1 MSKSPGRVLHLT
13 ANASSSSGTRVKNTR
28 QLWLEQP
35 FPDNYTDES
44 FLRSLRVSM
53 RSRTRSYWQVVRDS
67 SAITQQ
73 VDTVALVAAVS
84 VYLYKASSLI
94 CCICTLFVACM
105 QKQHCCLSIAALVAA
120 TVLLVANIEMPHC

>member
-1 MSKSPGRVLHLT
+1 MGMSKSPGRVLHLT
-13 ANASSSSGTRVKNTR
+13 ADAASSSNTRVKYTR

-53 RSRTRSYWQVVRDS
+53 RPATRSYWQVVRDS

-73 VDTVALVAAVS
+73 VDTVAMVAAVS
-84 VYLYKASSLI
+84 VYLYKASS
-94 CCICTLFVACM
+94 
-105 QKQHCCLSIAALVAA
+105 
-120 TVLLVANIEMPHC
+120 